1 MSKACLAKWQCPIT
15 LISLPNS
22 AGLSVIQVI
31 LTNPAGS
38 PTATQVLQ
46 TLTSTPTTDTTTETT
61 TETSTETTPTPTPTT
76 TTPDVGQGPVGAPV
90 SRTGTPGAPTPY
102 TYTTVVNGVTT
113 AIAAIFTPTTPA
125 TVSVSIPASGTILDY
140 TEWLSMVGVNPTASV
155 GQALAVAVVLETSLA
170 VSQQWRKIVA
180 DYLIPSLKR
189 LGEAHHTGGKLR
201 LAFVGYATADNTPSP
216 VLAKHFFTDFHV
228 MFKEIME
235 HPSRF
240 GIGATN
246 SGAVVLFDSLLQH
259 TAASKYTCHIIHIAA
274 SPPDST
280 RYPSWNE
287 TVALDEVDWEALP
300 QELKKR
306 NIHYNTINLKPSLP
320 RFPQLHNT
328 LNGEGPAP
336 FLTARPPHVLFLG
349 PISSLQLPKDLSKVP
364 HQPNARS
371 IYKVW
376 SILREQA
383 ATSPTEHRAP
393 KPTPKPAAAV
403 AAQPPPP
410 LPTPPSVAP
419 AAAAQPPKPI
429 HNAPSS
435 QPPQPPQPPQPQP
448 PQMNPAQMNPR
459 MALEMGMRSLKQVEM
474 TIQAAM
480 ASGKTENMEMLK
492 RDYLKRKDFVTK
504 MAQAIQA
511 MKDGGANPFG
521 MNNPNPSMPPGNA
534 SSQVAESSA
543 AAHVRSASGS
553 AFRPNPIAPNPPV
566 PTGANPSTPATLSIN
581 MQMQKMIEQ
590 QKNRLGASQGSPV
603 AGGMPNPPANPNP
616 NPNPMAGGM
625 NSMGAPPGVNS
636 LAGPSQ
642 PMVPS
647 SNPNPVP
654 VWKGSLVYSGTSPS
668 GKKEVSIQA
677 LAMTAFPAL
686 AHSKTWPQTMHLV
699 PTQPLNLTLLDLQ
712 GWIKT
717 HKAGFCLFRVP
728 PDATDPKTNESYYIG
743 LVQLL
748 FTRKIFATAAWTT
761 PSGGQTKNA
770 VFFPW
775 NGALAGAVFPLT
787 GMPEFPAPSTLLS
800 LSVPPG
806 NTDPAQWEQLTPD
819 QRRVYLARLQAY
831 QQHRQIQLQQHQQQ
845 QQQIASGQGTN
856 PMNPFATSSVGHANM
871 NAALNMMSG
880 QLPTGQMVGMNAPSL
895 GLSAGMMNRPPLNNP
910 VSYEML
916 QSFMQRSA
924 DNNSNNG
931 MNQKS

>member
-1 MSKACLAKWQCPIT
+1 MTHLNFAINCGLA
-15 LISLPNS
+15 
-22 AGLSVIQVI
+22 
-31 LTNPAGS
+31 LTM
-38 PTATQVLQ
+38 
-46 TLTSTPTTDTTTETT
+46 TD
-61 TETSTETTPTPTPTT
+61 
-76 TTPDVGQGPVGAPV
+76 Q
-90 SRTGTPGAPTPY
+90 
-102 TYTTVVNGVTT
+102 
-113 AIAAIFTPTTPA
+113 
-125 TVSVSIPASGTILDY
+125 
-140 TEWLSMVGVNPTASV
+140 SV
-155 GQALAVAVVLETSLA
+155 GQALAVAVVFETSLA
-170 VSQQWRKIVA
+170 VSQQWRKIIG
-180 DYLIPSLKR
+180 DYLMPCLKR

-201 LAFVGYATADNTPSP
+201 LAIVSYATADNTPSP
-216 VLAKHFFTDFHV
+216 ILAKHFFTDFHV
-228 MFKEIME
+228 MFKEMME

-246 SGAVVLFDSLLQH
+246 SGGSRGMSALEGLVASIELFDSLLQH
-259 TAASKYTCHIIHIAA
+259 TSASKYTCHIIHIAA

-349 PISSLQLPKDLSKVP
+349 PISSLQLPKGPASTKRQIDIQSMEHSPENKRQRL
-364 HQPNARS
+364 QPS
-371 IYKVW
+371 
-376 SILREQA
+376 
-383 ATSPTEHRAP
+383 TESP

-403 AAQPPPP
+403 AAPPPPPP

-419 AAAAQPPKPI
+419 AASTQPPKPI

-435 QPPQPPQPPQPQP
+435 QPPQPPQPQPPQPQP

-459 MALEMGMRSLKQVEM
+459 MALEMGMRALKHVEV

-480 ASGKTENMEMLK
+480 ATGKTENLEMLK

-521 MNNPNPSMPPGNA
+521 MSNPNQSMPPGNA
-534 SSQVAESSA
+534 PPQVAENSV
-543 AAHVRSASGS
+543 AAHIRSASGS
-553 AFRPNPIAPNPPV
+553 AFRPNPIAPNPPA
-566 PTGANPSTPATLSIN
+566 PTGSSPSTSATLSIN

-590 QKNRLGASQGSPV
+590 QKSRLSAGQGSPIV
-603 AGGMPNPPANPNP
+603 GGMPNPPPNPNP

-625 NSMGAPPGVNS
+625 NPMGAAAGMNS
-636 LAGPSQ
+636 MAGPSQ

-647 SNPNPVP
+647 NNPNPVP
-654 VWKGSLVYSGTSPS
+654 VWKGSLVYSGTSAS

-677 LAMTAFPAL
+677 VAMTAFPAV

-699 PTQPLNLTLLDLQ
+699 PTQQQNLTLLDLQ
-712 GWIKT
+712 GWIKA

-728 PDATDPKTNESYYIG
+728 PDASDAKTNESYYIG

-748 FTRKIFATAAWTT
+748 FNRKIFATAAWTT

-787 GMPEFPAPSTLLS
+787 GMPEFPAPSALLS

-831 QQHRQIQLQQHQQQ
+831 QQHRQQLQQQQQQQ
-845 QQQIASGQGTN
+845 QQQIASGQGIN
-856 PMNPFATSSVGHANM
+856 PMNPFATSSH
-871 NAALNMMSG
+871 
-880 QLPTGQMVGMNAPSL
+880 PTGQMVGMNAPPL
-895 GLSAGMMNRPPLNNP
+895 GLPGGMMNRPPLNNP